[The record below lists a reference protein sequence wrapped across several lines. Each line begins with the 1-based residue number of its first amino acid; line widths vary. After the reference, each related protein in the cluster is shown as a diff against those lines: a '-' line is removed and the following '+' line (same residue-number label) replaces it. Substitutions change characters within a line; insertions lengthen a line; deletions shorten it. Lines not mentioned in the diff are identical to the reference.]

1 MPSRFCP
8 HVGLRDDTNSHVDY
22 PSYDNFCYIS
32 GERRVVSMSDQ
43 AKLCLSPRYTTCPR
57 LVSSFGSLSETASLS
72 QAVEEGVVPREESE
86 SLRQMDR
93 VRRETARQE
102 AMRVAPSPPR
112 ARTGAIPGR
121 SAPQERVKRWPA
133 KEKSVFC
140 PHLGSLSGRGK
151 HAGYPSYNHFCCASR
166 SRQVVSMAHQNRF
179 CLKSEYLVCPK
190 FIAVPQSVPDVL
202 PAPQVRPKPAG
213 GGDKARLAEIGRVRP
228 EVAQPID
235 IVAIVNLAIQGK
247 FSEAMAETERAVEGL
262 DSDQAKS
269 LVWGLLVSSYSEATG
284 DLVSDFVFSGWK
296 RALDLDPSN
305 FRPYYGL
312 AFYYA
317 GYGDYANALW
327 AASMVLKLAPK
338 DDPAYKGI
346 WQFIGMAEQKIGTE
360 AVEEYLAQ

>member
-8 HVGLRDDTNSHVDY
+8 HVGLRDDPSSHVDY
-22 PSYDNFCYIS
+22 PCYDNFCHIS

-43 AKLCLSPRYTTCPR
+43 AKFCLSIRYLACPR
-57 LVSSFGSLSETASLS
+57 LVSSSGDLSETVFLS
-72 QAVEEGVVPREESE
+72 QAVEEAVVPWQESE
-86 SLRQMDR
+86 TLRRTDR
-93 VRRETARQE
+93 ARRETARQE
-102 AMRVAPSPPR
+102 AVKVAPSPPR
-112 ARTGAIPGR
+112 AMTGAIPEK

-133 KEKSVFC
+133 KGKSVFC

-151 HAGYPSYNHFCCASR
+151 HAGYSSYNHFCYASKR
-166 SRQVVSMAHQNRF
+166 RQVISMAHQSRF
-179 CLKSEYLVCPK
+179 CLSSEYLACPE

-202 PAPQVRPKPAG
+202 PAPQARPRPVEG
-213 GGDKARLAEIGRVRP
+213 EDKARLAEIGRVRTELP
-228 EVAQPID
+228 QPID

-284 DLVSDFVFSGWK
+284 DLISDFVFHGWK

-346 WQFIGMAEQKIGTE
+346 WQFIGMAEQKIGTK